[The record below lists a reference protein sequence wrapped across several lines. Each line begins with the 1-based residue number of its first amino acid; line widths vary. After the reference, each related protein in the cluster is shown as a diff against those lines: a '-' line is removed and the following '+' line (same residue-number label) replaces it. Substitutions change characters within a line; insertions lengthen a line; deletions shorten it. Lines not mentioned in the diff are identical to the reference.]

1 MLMNDKKKTIIG
13 AAAAIIVAVTAVALS
28 VYQFTAALNKN
39 GVSDDSSLSIAT
51 NSHKAEPSSSSSTD
65 TAQSIIV
72 PGEDST
78 PDELLSAYGIDLSEI
93 KQPLD
98 LLENEAFMEK
108 MMETGMSYEEIVA
121 ELEKLQERFA
131 HDT

>member
-1 MLMNDKKKTIIG
+1 MLVNDKKKTIIG
-13 AAAAIIVAVTAVALS
+13 AAATIIVAVTAVALS
-28 VYQFTAALNKN
+28 VYQFTAALNN

-51 NSHKAEPSSSSSTD
+51 NSDKAEPSSSSSTD
-65 TAQSIIV
+65 VAQSIIV

-78 PDELLSAYGIDLSEI
+78 PDELLSAYGIDLSKI

-108 MMETGMSYEEIVA
+108 MRETGMSYEEIVA